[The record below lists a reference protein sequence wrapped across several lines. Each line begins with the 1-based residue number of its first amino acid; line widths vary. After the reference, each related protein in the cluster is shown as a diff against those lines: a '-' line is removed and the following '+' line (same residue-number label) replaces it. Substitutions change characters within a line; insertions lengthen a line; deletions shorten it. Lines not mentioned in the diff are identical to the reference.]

1 MIRVGFFI
9 DLAVAVADGATTI
22 SDIAVLGDQVELCG
36 PVASDSTCW
45 RLLDGLDSTALDHI
59 AQARAGAREVVWA
72 QRAQPLDKPFSSATA
87 AGREI
92 PGLGCTRQF
101 VRGHEKVPTGGQVP
115 VPVVGQLKVPVF
127 ACRVQGEWPC
137 AVTVAGANPC
147 QRTTQGASF

>member
-45 RLLDGLDSTALDHI
+45 RLLDRLDSTALDHI

-101 VRGHEKVPTGGQVP
+101 LAHVRGLPENRVSCCSSVGWAITERERVAIAALPT
-115 VPVVGQLKVPVF
+115 
-127 ACRVQGEWPC
+127 
-137 AVTVAGANPC
+137 TVWADAIDTHGRHRDGA
-147 QRTTQGASF
+147 A